1 MITPRELERAL
12 QASCEPLRNVQVGY
26 SSLARAQLLPD
37 LVTIGGTIY
46 INGEVKAYEA
56 DIDLRS
62 MSCLNDL
69 EMLIRELLK
78 SFEVAKTKAKQ

>member
-1 MITPRELERAL
+1 M
-12 QASCEPLRNVQVGY
+12 GY
-26 SSLARAQLLPD
+26 SSLERAQLLPE
-37 LVTIGGTIY
+37 LVTVGGTIY

-62 MSCLNDL
+62 MNGLKDL

-78 SFEVAKTKAKQ
+78 SFEIAKIKAKH

>member
-1 MITPRELERAL
+1 MI
-12 QASCEPLRNVQVGY
+12 V
-26 SSLARAQLLPD
+26 
-37 LVTIGGTIY
+37 
-46 INGEVKAYEA
+46 EVKAYEA